1 MEFRSLQ
8 YFLMVAREENI
19 TKAANLLHLTQPTLS
34 RSIMQLEEELG
45 VKLFTRSNHNIILT
59 EDGMLLKRRAQ
70 ELVSLAEKTKRDF
83 QRGDMEL
90 TGEISIGSGEFRSTR
105 CLSKLIA
112 SFRKKHPLVRY
123 QIYSGNSEN
132 IKERIERGILDFGL
146 MMEPIDIN
154 KYEYVS
160 MPIKEVWGV
169 LLSESSSLSQKE
181 SIRAD
186 DLLGVQLISARG
198 ERMYPE
204 IRAWFGEYYD
214 QIEIV
219 ASGNLL
225 YNEAIMAQEQIGV
238 VFGIELDC
246 SYPGLKFI
254 PLSPSIETPTVLT
267 WKKNQI
273 LSSATLAF
281 IEHTKAYIKS
291 ISGNE
296 I

>member
-34 RSIMQLEEELG
+34 RSIMQLEDELG

-70 ELVSLAEKTKRDF
+70 ELVSLAEKTKQDF
-83 QRGDMEL
+83 QRGDVQL

-105 CLSKLIA
+105 YLSKMIA
-112 SFRKKHPLVRY
+112 SFQEKHPLVRY

-146 MMEPIDIN
+146 MMEPIDIS
-154 KYEYVS
+154 KYEYIS
-160 MPIKEVWGV
+160 MPVKEKWGILV
-169 LLSESSSLSQKE
+169 SELSDLSRKE
-181 SIRAD
+181 TIQAAD
-186 DLLGVQLISARG
+186 LQNEQLISARS
-198 ERMYPE
+198 EKMYPE
-204 IRAWFGEYYD
+204 IRKWFGEYYD
-214 QIEIV
+214 QVEVI

-225 YNEAIMAQEQIGV
+225 YNEAILAQEQIGA

-246 SYPGLKFI
+246 NYPGLKFI
-254 PLSPSIETPTVLT
+254 PLSPGVETPTVLT

-273 LSSATLAF
+273 LSPTTIAF
-281 IEHTKAYIKS
+281 IEHTRAYIKS
-291 ISGNE
+291 ISGN
-296 I
+296 

>member
-19 TKAANLLHLTQPTLS
+19 TKAAHLLHLTQPTLS

-59 EDGMLLKRRAQ
+59 EEGILLKRRAQ

-83 QRGDMEL
+83 QRGEVEL

-105 CLSKLIA
+105 CLSKVIA
-112 SFRKKHPLVRY
+112 SFREKHPLVRY

-146 MMEPIDIN
+146 MMEPIDIS
-154 KYEYVS
+154 KYEYIS
-160 MPIKEVWGV
+160 MPIKEIWGV
-169 LLSESSSLSQKE
+169 LISESSPLSQKE
-181 SIRAD
+181 TICAS
-186 DLLGVQLISARG
+186 DLQGVQLISARG
-198 ERMYPE
+198 EHMYPE
-204 IRAWFGEYYD
+204 IRTWFGEYYD

-225 YNEAIMAQEQIGV
+225 YNEALLAQDQIGAV
-238 VFGIELDC
+238 VGIKLDC

-281 IEHTKAYIKS
+281 IEHTKLYIKS